1 VKLKNRLATLA
12 LLCIAAVVLAGCIYR
27 IDVQQGN
34 RLDESAIDQV
44 EVGMTRSQVQFLLG
58 TPSVED
64 AFHQGRWDYPYYLR
78 HGRSRDIDA
87 RWVIVYFEN
96 DRVARIEKDAQL
108 NPTS

>member
-1 VKLKNRLATLA
+1 VKLKIPLATLA
-12 LLCIAAVVLAGCIYR
+12 LVSVAVLTLAGCIYR

-44 EVGMTRSQVQFLLG
+44 QVGMTRSQVQFLLG
-58 TPSVED
+58 TPSIED

-78 HGRSRDIDA
+78 HGRSRDIDSH
-87 RWVIVYFEN
+87 WVIVYFEN

-108 NPTS
+108 DPTS